1 MIALLSCSW
10 SWSKINALPLTGESL
25 EDSVL
30 ISIDDIRKANAKI
43 IELEY
48 EKQINVNLTNI
59 ISNDSV
65 AIHLLNMRIDDIQS
79 ENKRT
84 IKRIKR
90 ERNTLGGLSI
100 GLTILLIIA
109 IL

>member
-10 SWSKINALPLTGESL
+10 SWSKINATSLTGEL
-25 EDSVL
+25 KEDSVL
-30 ISIDDIRKANAKI
+30 ISIDDIRKANAKM

-48 EKQINVNLTNI
+48 EKQINCNLTDI
-59 ISNDSV
+59 INNDSI
-65 AIHLLNMRIDDIQS
+65 AIRLLNQRITDIQI
-79 ENKRT
+79 EDGRT
-84 IKRIKR
+84 IRRLKT